1 MRRGRY
7 LTRALLVLLVAFV
20 AYEAYAVARARAKTP
35 EVLALPRPLKLD
47 QVSLDRQAA
56 LLTVDDPNF
65 YGHNGLD
72 FSTPG
77 QGNTNLTQALVKRFY
92 FKRFRPGFLK
102 IEQMLIARYVM
113 TPAVSKR
120 DQLEL
125 FYNYTYLGRKDG
137 RDVIGFPAAA
147 RAWFGRDFAALDE
160 KQYLALVAM
169 LIAPDRLDPVR
180 YPKENAERVRRIEAL
195 LAARCRPLDRSDLWY
210 ESCAGR

>member
-1 MRRGRY
+1 MRRY
-7 LTRALLVLLVAFV
+7 LTLAPLALVLAFI
-20 AYEAYAVARARAKTP
+20 AYEGFAVARAHAKTP

-72 FSTPG
+72 FGTPG

-92 FKRFRPGFLK
+92 FERFRPGFLK
-102 IEQMLIARYVM
+102 IEQMLIARFVLS
-113 TPAVSKR
+113 PAASKR

-125 FYNYTYLGRKDG
+125 FYNYAYLGRKDG
-137 RDVIGFPAAA
+137 RDVIGFAAAA
-147 RAWFGRDFAALDE
+147 RAWFGRDYAALDE
-160 KQYLALVAM
+160 DQYLALVAM

-180 YPKENAERVRRIEAL
+180 HAKENADRVRRIKTL
-195 LAARCRPLDRSDLWY
+195 LAARCRPLDKDDLWY
-210 ESCAGR
+210 RSC